1 MEGTAVT
8 THPALDDE
16 QQQLDRSYALLGDDV
31 PDLPP
36 LFGRVD
42 DAGGS
47 RYVGRVGVRDETG
60 DTVVVAWHSPEAGAF
75 YRASAAD
82 PAGVTLKRI
91 VTVSGRQVIAVHDE
105 VAGGAAGD
113 VSTSRDH
120 RPVVAKVVVAALE
133 QFRTGALAEATA
145 TLRPEQYDVAG
156 RPGRGVLVIQGG
168 PGTGKT
174 ITALHRA
181 AWLTANDPA
190 VRAAGLLVVVP
201 TPTLRGYV
209 ADVLPRLGADAVVT
223 DIAALY
229 DGPAHRR
236 GHDARPEAARVKGS
250 AVMAM
255 VLRRLVEATAAPA
268 SPEDLLRD
276 LYADPTLLER
286 LADDLLKAGQ
296 RDVLYREPAAS
307 TGDEPWTV
315 DDLILLDE
323 LSHLLSRP
331 APRYGHVVVDEAQNL
346 SPMQARA
353 IARRCRDVTLAGDLQ
368 CSTGPGKHDD
378 WSELTGYFGS
388 ESSEATLSLGYR
400 VPRPVVELSR
410 RQLPDGGALDVASS
424 LRDGL
429 GQPLVRRVD
438 PGDEAAVAL
447 SAGEAAAGTGFKVGV
462 VVAPARYDETLR
474 YCQSAGVK
482 VGDGRDGDLAQPVTL
497 LPADLANGLEFD
509 AIALVEPAE
518 IGDGTELGRR
528 LLYVAMTRCT
538 QSLAIFHSAPL
549 PAGMEHLERPAPPS
563 REPEVEHR
571 PRPARTEDLVDL
583 FELLRDDD
591 RMLVEVLVRRLVR
604 DSLERED

>member
-1 MEGTAVT
+1 MT

-16 QQQLDRSYALLGDDV
+16 QQQLDRSYALLGDDA

-47 RYVGRVGVRDETG
+47 RYVGFDDVRDESG
-60 DTVVVAWHSPEAGAF
+60 DPVVVAWHSPEAGAF
-75 YRASAAD
+75 YQACGTD
-82 PAGVTLKRI
+82 PAGVTLKRV
-91 VTVSGRQVIAVHDE
+91 VTVSDRQVIAVHDE
-105 VAGGAAGD
+105 IAGGAAGD
-113 VSTSRDH
+113 VSSAHDP
-120 RPVVAKVVVAALE
+120 RPVVGKVVVAALE
-133 QFRTGALAEATA
+133 QFRTGTLAEATA
-145 TLRPEQYDVAG
+145 TLRPEQYDIIR
-156 RPGRGVLVIQGG
+156 RPGRGILVIQGG

-181 AWLTANDPA
+181 AWLAAHDDA
-190 VRAAGLLVVVP
+190 VRAGGLLVVAP
-201 TPTLRGYV
+201 TPPLRSYV
-209 ADVLPRLGADAVVT
+209 AEVLPRLGADAVTT
-223 DIAALY
+223 DLASLY
-229 DGPAHRR
+229 DGPARR
-236 GHDARPEAARVKGS
+236 NGRDTRPDAARVKGS

-255 VLRRLVEATAAPA
+255 LLRRLVEAADAPAAP
-268 SPEDLLRD
+268 EELLRG
-276 LYADPTLLER
+276 LYADPSLLER
-286 LADDLLKAGQ
+286 LADDLLKVGQ

-307 TGDEPWTV
+307 IDDEPWTV
-315 DDLILLDE
+315 DDLVLLDE
-323 LSHLLSRP
+323 LSHLLGRA
-331 APRYGHVVVDEAQNL
+331 APRYGHAVVDEAQNL

-353 IARRCRDVTLAGDLQ
+353 IARRCRDVTLAGDLE

-378 WSELTGYFGS
+378 WTELTSYFA
-388 ESSEATLSLGYR
+388 SSFGQGTLGIGYR

-410 RQLPDGGALDVASS
+410 RQLPDGGTLDVAES

-429 GQPLVRRVD
+429 GVPLVRRVE

-474 YCQSAGVK
+474 YCQAAGIK
-482 VGDGRDGDLAQPVTL
+482 AGDGRDGDLAQPVTV
-497 LPADLANGLEFD
+497 LPADLVNGLEFD

-538 QSLAIFHSAPL
+538 QSLAVFHAAPL
-549 PAGMEHLERPAPPS
+549 PAGMEHLERPAPS

-571 PRPARTEDLVDL
+571 PRPARTEDLYDL
-583 FELLRDDD
+583 FKLLRDDD
-591 RMLVEVLVRRLVR
+591 RMLVEVLIRRLVR
-604 DSLERED
+604 DSLERDD

>member
-1 MEGTAVT
+1 MT

-16 QQQLDRSYALLGDDV
+16 QQQLDHSYALLGDGA

-47 RYVGRVGVRDETG
+47 RYVGHADVRDESG
-60 DTVVVAWHSPEAGAF
+60 DTVVVAWHAPEAGAF
-75 YRASAAD
+75 YRACATD
-82 PAGVTLKRI
+82 PAGVTLKRV

-105 VAGGAAGD
+105 IADGAAGD
-113 VSTSRDH
+113 VSSGRDQ
-120 RPVVAKVVVAALE
+120 RPVVSKVVVAALE

-145 TLRPEQYDVAG
+145 TLRPEQYDIIR
-156 RPGRGVLVIQGG
+156 RPARGVLVIQGG

-181 AWLTANDPA
+181 AWLAANDDA
-190 VRAAGLLVVVP
+190 VRGGGLLVVVP

-209 ADVLPRLGADAVVT
+209 AGALPRLRADAVIT

-229 DGPAHRR
+229 DGPARLR
-236 GHDARPEAARVKGS
+236 GRDTRPEAARVKGS

-255 VLRRLVEATAAPA
+255 VLRRLVEATGEPA
-268 SPEDLLRD
+268 TPEDLLRG
-276 LYADPTLLER
+276 LYAEPTLLEQ

-307 TGDEPWTV
+307 ADDEPWTV
-315 DDLILLDE
+315 DDLVLLDE
-323 LSHLLSRP
+323 LAHLLGRT
-331 APRYGHVVVDEAQNL
+331 APRYGHAVVDEAQNL

-353 IARRCRDVTLAGDLQ
+353 IARRCRDVTLAGGLE
-368 CSTGPGKHDD
+368 CSTGPGKHDE
-378 WSELTGYFGS
+378 WSELTSYFGS
-388 ESSEATLSLGYR
+388 ESHEATLSLGYR

-410 RQLPDGGALDVASS
+410 RQVPDGGPLELTRS

-429 GQPLVRRVD
+429 GIPLVRRVD

-462 VVAPARYDETLR
+462 VVAPARYDEVLR
-474 YCQSAGVK
+474 YCQTAGVK
-482 VGDGRDGDLAQPVTL
+482 VGDGRDGDLAQAVTL

-518 IGDGTELGRR
+518 IAGGTELGRR

-549 PAGMEHLERPAPPS
+549 PAGMEHLERPAPPP

-571 PRPARTEDLVDL
+571 PRPARSEDLFDL
-583 FELLRDDD
+583 FKLLRDDD
-591 RMLVEVLVRRLVR
+591 RMLVEVLIRRLLR
-604 DSLERED
+604 DSLERDD

>member
-1 MEGTAVT
+1 MT

-16 QQQLDRSYALLGDDV
+16 QQQLDRSYAFLSDDA

-47 RYVGRVGVRDETG
+47 RYVGRADVRDEDG
-60 DTVVVAWHSPEAGAF
+60 DTVVVAWHAPEAGAF
-75 YRASAAD
+75 YQACATD
-82 PAGVTLKRI
+82 PGGVTLKRV
-91 VTVSGRQVIAVHDE
+91 VTVSGRQVIALHDE
-105 VAGGAAGD
+105 IAGGAAGD
-113 VSTSRDH
+113 VSPSRDQ
-120 RPVVAKVVVAALE
+120 RPVVGKVVVAALE
-133 QFRTGALAEATA
+133 QFRTGAIADATA
-145 TLRPEQYDVAG
+145 TLRPEQYAII
-156 RPGRGVLVIQGG
+156 REPGPGILVIQGG

-181 AWLTANDPA
+181 AWLAANDDGA
-190 VRAAGLLVVVP
+190 RAGGLLVVVP
-201 TPTLRGYV
+201 NATLRAYV
-209 ADVLPRLGADAVVT
+209 GDVLPRLGAAAVTADV
-223 DIAALY
+223 ASLY
-229 DGPAHRR
+229 EGPAQLR
-236 GHDARPEAARVKGS
+236 GRDARPEAARVKGS

-255 VLRRLVEATAAPA
+255 VLRRLVESADRPGET
-268 SPEDLLRD
+268 PEELLRG
-276 LYADPTLLER
+276 LYGDPALLER

-296 RDVLYREPAAS
+296 RDVLYREPAGSAD
-307 TGDEPWTV
+307 DEPWTV
-315 DDLILLDE
+315 DDLVLLDE
-323 LSHLLSRP
+323 LAHLLGRP
-331 APRYGHVVVDEAQNL
+331 ARRYGHAVVDEAQNL

-353 IARRCRDVTLAGDLQ
+353 IARRSRDVTLAGDLD

-388 ESSEATLSLGYR
+388 ESREVTLSLGYR

-410 RQLPDGGALDVASS
+410 RQLAGGGVLEVADS

-429 GQPLVRRVD
+429 GTPLVRRVD
-438 PGDEAAVAL
+438 PGDEAAVAI

-462 VVAPARYDETLR
+462 VVAPSRYDETLR
-474 YCQSAGVK
+474 YCQSAGIK
-482 VGDGRDGDLAQPVTL
+482 AGDGREGDLGQAVTL
-497 LPADLANGLEFD
+497 LPADLVNGLEFD
-509 AIALVEPAE
+509 AVALVEPAE

-538 QSLAIFHSAPL
+538 QSLAIFHATAL
-549 PAGMEHLERPAPPS
+549 PAGMEHLERPAEP

-583 FELLRDDD
+583 FKLLRDDD
-591 RMLVEVLVRRLVR
+591 RMLVEVLIRRLLR